1 MLRTTFALAAGALAL
16 LLVSSAFDSAEAQ
29 RRSGARALHGGSTA
43 RGFSG
48 RAFRAPRIHAGRSLG
63 GRRFTGRHIPRHRSG
78 RHIRRGII
86 VGVPLG
92 VYGAYAYSN
101 SCDWL
106 YRKAVIT
113 GSRYWWYRYEECL
126 DSGY

>member
-16 LLVSSAFDSAEAQ
+16 LVVSSTFDAAEAQ
-29 RRSGARALHGGSTA
+29 RRDGVRGGGYA

-48 RAFRAPRIHAGRSLG
+48 RAFSAPRVYSGRSFGGHRFAGRPIHRHRF
-63 GRRFTGRHIPRHRSG
+63 GRRFGT
-78 RHIRRGII
+78 GII

-92 VYGAYAYSN
+92 VYGAYAYSS

-113 GSRYWWYRYEECL
+113 GSRYWWYRYEACL
-126 DSGY
+126 DGAY